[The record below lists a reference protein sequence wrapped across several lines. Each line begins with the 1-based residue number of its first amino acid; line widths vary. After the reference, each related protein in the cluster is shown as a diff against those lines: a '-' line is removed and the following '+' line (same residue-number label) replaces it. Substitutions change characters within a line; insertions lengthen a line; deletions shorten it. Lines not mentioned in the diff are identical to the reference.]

1 MILPYSHQK
10 SGAFPVLCRTVPVLS
25 KRVDQEII
33 LAYSKPMFGFLIKKT
48 FYDLWDNLFKIALI
62 NLGFLALFIAGILL
76 PPLLNAI
83 PLLSTA
89 LRALCLLCCCV
100 YLSAMSLCL
109 KTLPD
114 DGSLDFA
121 GLPRNLAA
129 ALPAGLL
136 LGMLCLLGF
145 FLGVLAV
152 PFYFTLG
159 SFAGLLLG
167 CFLLWTIVAAVL
179 ILQFYLPIR
188 ARLDTKPAKIIKKC
202 LLIFFDNTFFC
213 ILAGAVSLV
222 ILALSLPLLM
232 LLPGPGGLLLFL
244 DEALRLRLL
253 KYDWLEA
260 HPGRGKIPW
269 DVLLEEEREKTGNRS
284 LKGLIF
290 PWKD

>member
-1 MILPYSHQK
+1 
-10 SGAFPVLCRTVPVLS
+10 
-25 KRVDQEII
+25 
-33 LAYSKPMFGFLIKKT
+33 MFGFLIKKT

-62 NLGFLALFIAGILL
+62 NIGFLTLFIAGLLL
-76 PPLLNAI
+76 PPLFNAG

-89 LRALCLLCCCV
+89 IAALCLLCCCV

-109 KTLPD
+109 KPLPD
-114 DGSLDFA
+114 YGSLDFA
-121 GLPRNLAA
+121 GLPHNFAA

-136 LGMLCLLGF
+136 LGLFCFLGF
-145 FLGVLAV
+145 LVISLAI

-167 CFLLWTIVAAVL
+167 CFLLWIMPATIL

-188 ARLDTKPAKIIKKC
+188 ARLDTKPAKIVKKC
-202 LLIFFDNTFFC
+202 FLIFFDNTLFC
-213 ILAGAVSLV
+213 ILTGAASLA
-222 ILALSLPLLM
+222 ILALSLPLFM
-232 LLPGPGGLLLFL
+232 LLPGPGGILLFL

-260 HPGRGKIPW
+260 NPGHKKIPW
-269 DVLLEEEREKTGNRS
+269 DVLLTEEREKTGTRS